1 MDKKCNIIALCGR
14 KQSGKTEMANVC
26 KTEFEN
32 VKVFSF
38 GTALKNL
45 CAELLNITYDEL
57 NEIKNIPNKFSIKP
71 DERWVNIISNRTGI
85 MKDLVKEKIKNVT
98 FTSVRVMLQKIGTD
112 VIREYNPD
120 WHVNTLINEILEYD
134 KNTIIVVDDC
144 RFVNEKKALEQLGA
158 KMYFVIRPTNLN
170 VSNHE
175 SETNLK
181 WYAFGES
188 DVIVNDMALDKFKE
202 YWRIEFKRV
211 IGLSHCL
218 NTFKNPIFTNNR
230 IFEGFDYAFSLN
242 SKKWTSTCAGILLEH
257 KAVNTTNGRIIYNTD
272 NKHLYNIVYSTLY
285 GTSDIKG
292 EIGAIDLY
300 NPYIVENLK
309 IYMD

>member
-1 MDKKCNIIALCGR
+1 MDKKYNIIGLCGR

-57 NEIKNIPNKFSIKP
+57 NEIKNTPNKFSIKP
-71 DERWVNIISNRTGI
+71 NDRWVNIINSRTGI
-85 MKDLVKEKIKNVT
+85 MKSLIEETIKDT
-98 FTSVRVMLQKIGTD
+98 EFTSVRMMLQIIGTNL
-112 VIREYNPD
+112 IRQYKPD
-120 WHVNTLINEILEYD
+120 WHVDVLINEIIEYD
-134 KNTIIVVDDC
+134 KNTIIIVDDC
-144 RFVNEKKALEQLGA
+144 RFTNEKKALESLGA

-181 WYAFGES
+181 WRAF
-188 DVIVNDMALDKFKE
+188 DKTDIIINDMALDKFKD
-202 YWRIEFKRV
+202 YWRIEFKKV
-211 IGLSHCL
+211 IGLSPCL
-218 NTFKNPIFTNNR
+218 DDFKNPIFANNR
-230 IFEGFDYAFSLN
+230 TFEGFDYALRLS
-242 SKKWTSTCAGILLEH
+242 SKKWNSTCAGILLEH
-257 KAVNTTNGRIIYNTD
+257 KAVNTTNGHIIYNTN
-272 NKHLYNIVYSTLY
+272 NKHLYNVVYCTLY
-285 GTSDIKG
+285 GTSKKKK
-292 EIGAIDLY
+292 EIEEIDLY

-309 IYMD
+309 MYMD